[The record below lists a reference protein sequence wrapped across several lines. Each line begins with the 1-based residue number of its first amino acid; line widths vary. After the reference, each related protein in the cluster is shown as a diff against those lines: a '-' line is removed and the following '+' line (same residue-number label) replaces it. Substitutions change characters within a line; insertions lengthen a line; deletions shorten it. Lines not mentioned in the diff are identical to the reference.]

1 MASNRSLLHRRSRS
15 RQPPAASPDVAAAA
29 REAVVGFLHDSSMG
43 SSAPGTAQQAG
54 TMLAPTPKGGVSTV
68 AVKVAADP
76 ADGGSAALRVR
87 IPASMT
93 SGASD
98 AAAESVAVRAAV
110 AGVATLDR
118 IEAAAAK
125 VEADI
130 RSALRAQAE
139 LQAGAGVAAEAAVR
153 AAQASWIAARASE
166 AAEGRARVIL
176 GVMTR
181 YLAVTIAL
189 VAVTVIFLVIT
200 AAVTHLGPPG
210 AAEKSTPG
218 PQKRIFITVRNVFAT

>member
-1 MASNRSLLHRRSRS
+1 MASNRSLLHHRS
-15 RQPPAASPDVAAAA
+15 RQPPVAAPDVAAAA
-29 REAVVGFLHDSSMG
+29 REAVIGFLHDSAMG
-43 SSAPGTAQQAG
+43 SPAPETAQPAG
-54 TMLAPTPKGGVSTV
+54 TMLAPARKGGGSAV
-68 AVKVAADP
+68 AVKVAADS
-76 ADGGSAALRVR
+76 ANGGPAALRVR

-130 RSALRAQAE
+130 RSALHAQAE

-153 AAQASWIAARASE
+153 AAQASWVAARASE

-189 VAVTVIFLVIT
+189 VVVTLIFVVIT
-200 AAVTHLGPPG
+200 AAVVH
-210 AAEKSTPG
+210 
-218 PQKRIFITVRNVFAT
+218 

>member
-1 MASNRSLLHRRSRS
+1 MASNRSLLHRRSRG
-15 RQPPAASPDVAAAA
+15 RQDMVSSPDVAAAA

-43 SSAPGTAQQAG
+43 SPAAGMARPGE
-54 TMLAPTPKGGVSTV
+54 TMLAPAPEGGVSTV
-68 AVKVAADP
+68 AVKGAADP
-76 ADGGSAALRVR
+76 ANGGSAVLRVR

-98 AAAESVAVRAAV
+98 AAAESAAVRAAA

-130 RSALRAQAE
+130 RSALLAQAE

-153 AAQASWIAARASE
+153 AAQASWVAARASE

-189 VAVTVIFLVIT
+189 VVVTIIFLVIT
-200 AAVTHLGPPG
+200 AAVTH
-210 AAEKSTPG
+210 
-218 PQKRIFITVRNVFAT
+218 

>member
-1 MASNRSLLHRRSRS
+1 MASNRSLLHRRSRG
-15 RQPPAASPDVAAAA
+15 RQSPAAPPDVAAAA

-43 SSAPGTAQQAG
+43 SPATGTAQPAG
-54 TMLAPTPKGGVSTV
+54 TMLAPAPKGGMGTV

-76 ADGGSAALRVR
+76 ANGGPAPLRVR

-93 SGASD
+93 AGASD
-98 AAAESVAVRAAV
+98 TAAESVAVRAAV

-130 RSALRAQAE
+130 RSALLAQAE

-181 YLAVTIAL
+181 YLAVTMAILL
-189 VAVTVIFLVIT
+189 VTLIFVVIT
-200 AAVTHLGPPG
+200 AVVAH
-210 AAEKSTPG
+210 
-218 PQKRIFITVRNVFAT
+218 

>member
-1 MASNRSLLHRRSRS
+1 MAINRSLLHRRSRG
-15 RQPPAASPDVAAAA
+15 RQPPAAAPDVAAAA

-43 SSAPGTAQQAG
+43 SRALKTAQPAG
-54 TMLAPTPKGGVSTV
+54 TTLAPIPKGGVSTV
-68 AVKVAADP
+68 ALKAAADP
-76 ADGGSAALRVR
+76 ANGGSAALRVR

-125 VEADI
+125 GEADI
-130 RSALRAQAE
+130 RSALLAQAE

-153 AAQASWIAARASE
+153 AAQASWVAARASE

-176 GVMTR
+176 GVMSR
-181 YLAVTIAL
+181 YLAVTMAIL
-189 VAVTVIFLVIT
+189 LVTVIFLVIT
-200 AAVTHLGPPG
+200 AAVVH
-210 AAEKSTPG
+210 
-218 PQKRIFITVRNVFAT
+218 

>member
-1 MASNRSLLHRRSRS
+1 MASNRSLLHHRSRG
-15 RQPPAASPDVAAAA
+15 RQHAASGPDVAAAA
-29 REAVVGFLHDSSMG
+29 REAVVSFLHDSSMG
-43 SSAPGTAQQAG
+43 APGRQPAG
-54 TMLAPTPKGGVSTV
+54 TMPAPTPEGAVSTV
-68 AVKVAADP
+68 AVKAAADP
-76 ADGGSAALRVR
+76 ANGGSAALRVR

-98 AAAESVAVRAAV
+98 AAAESVAVRAA
-110 AGVATLDR
+110 ASGVATLER

-130 RSALRAQAE
+130 RSALHAQAE
-139 LQAGAGVAAEAAVR
+139 LRAGAGVAAEAAVR
-153 AAQASWIAARASE
+153 AAQESWLAARASE

-189 VAVTVIFLVIT
+189 VAVTVIFLIIT
-200 AAVTHLGPPG
+200 AAVAH
-210 AAEKSTPG
+210 
-218 PQKRIFITVRNVFAT
+218 

>member
-1 MASNRSLLHRRSRS
+1 L
-15 RQPPAASPDVAAAA
+15 AAAA

-43 SSAPGTAQQAG
+43 SRAQGSTQPAPVLINPSGGT
-54 TMLAPTPKGGVSTV
+54 T
-68 AVKVAADP
+68 AVGEKVATDD
-76 ADGGSAALRVR
+76 ADGGTPAAMRVR

-93 SGASD
+93 PGTTGAT
-98 AAAESVAVRAAV
+98 AESVAVRAA
-110 AGVATLDR
+110 ASGVATLDR

-130 RSALRAQAE
+130 RSALLAQAE

-153 AAQASWIAARASE
+153 AAQESWIAARTSE

-176 GVMTR
+176 GVMSR

-189 VAVTVIFLVIT
+189 VVLTAIFLAIT
-200 AAVTHLGPPG
+200 AAV
-210 AAEKSTPG
+210 A
-218 PQKRIFITVRNVFAT
+218 R

>member
-1 MASNRSLLHRRSRS
+1 MA
-15 RQPPAASPDVAAAA
+15 VAA

-43 SSAPGTAQQAG
+43 SSAPGTGQHAE

-76 ADGGSAALRVR
+76 ANGGSAALRVR

-98 AAAESVAVRAAV
+98 AAAESVAVRAAA

-153 AAQASWIAARASE
+153 AAQESWIAARTSE

-189 VAVTVIFLVIT
+189 VAVTIIFLIIT
-200 AAVTHLGPPG
+200 AAVAHLGPPR
-210 AAEKSTPG
+210 A
-218 PQKRIFITVRNVFAT
+218 QKRNFITVRNVLAA

>member
-1 MASNRSLLHRRSRS
+1 MASNRSLLHRRSRG
-15 RQPPAASPDVAAAA
+15 RQSPAAAPDVAAAA
-29 REAVVGFLHDSSMG
+29 REAVIGFLHDSSMG
-43 SSAPGTAQQAG
+43 SPAARTAQPAG
-54 TMLAPTPKGGVSTV
+54 TMLAPIPKSTV
-68 AVKVAADP
+68 AVQVAADP
-76 ADGGSAALRVR
+76 ASGGSAALRVR

-93 SGASD
+93 SGGSD
-98 AAAESVAVRAAV
+98 TAAESVAVRAAV

-130 RSALRAQAE
+130 RSALLAQAE

-181 YLAVTIAL
+181 YLAVTMAILL
-189 VAVTVIFLVIT
+189 VTLIFVVIT
-200 AAVTHLGPPG
+200 AVVAH
-210 AAEKSTPG
+210 
-218 PQKRIFITVRNVFAT
+218 